1 MSRRRNPYSL
11 RVLVVTL
18 SLMLAGL
25 VLSSTANAQDQT
37 PPKWELFTG
46 YQWLAP
52 GGTVPEPFQP
62 YNSPVGIKPPGLPKG
77 FGVSLTRDFGPIW
90 GLEGDFGH
98 NWGDF
103 GYETTVSAG
112 PRVGWRSQDTNF
124 FLHTLVSYN
133 RFNENGIGPKNG
145 IGAILGGGMD
155 LLISH
160 RISYRLFEADY
171 VWAHQNYADQVS
183 ASFPALRR
191 PSLEGV
197 RLRTGI
203 VWNFGGAPETPVAA
217 SCSVQ
222 PAEVMVGE
230 PITAT
235 ANATGFNPKHTLTY
249 TWSSTGGKITG
260 KDTTASIDTNGTAGG
275 SYVVTAHV
283 SDAKAKHNNEASC
296 TANFTVKEPPKN
308 PPTMS
313 CSANPTT
320 VQSGGTSNLSC
331 TCTSPDNVPVTVSG
345 WTATGG
351 TVSGSGATATLNTA
365 GAPAGTITVSATCTD
380 TRGLTATS
388 SSDVTV
394 EVPPPPPP
402 QASKLSECD
411 FSKMTKIGKPWRVDN
426 ECKAILDDVAQRL
439 QHDPDSKLVIVGNAE
454 PKEKR
459 RNLAAE
465 RAVDAK
471 AYLSG
476 GEAKQAIDASRIETR
491 TGSAGTQTDEFWI
504 VPAGATYS
512 GEGTMTV
519 DESKVKPVPDHPH
532 HAAAH
537 KKAK

>member
-1 MSRRRNPYSL
+1 MR
-11 RVLVVTL
+11 
-18 SLMLAGL
+18 
-25 VLSSTANAQDQT
+25 QDQT

-260 KDTTASIDTNGTAGG
+260 KDTTASIDTNGMAGG

-283 SDAKAKHNNEASC
+283 TDAKAKHNNEASC

-313 CSANPTT
+313 CSANPDHGS
-320 VQSGGTSNLSC
+320 VGWHFESLLHLHQPGQCAGHGERLDRDGRNSLRQRGERNAEYHRRSGGHDHGERDLHRYARADGFLFVGRHGGS
-331 TCTSPDNVPVTVSG
+331 
-345 WTATGG
+345 TA
-351 TVSGSGATATLNTA
+351 A
-365 GAPAGTITVSATCTD
+365 SA
-380 TRGLTATS
+380 A
-388 SSDVTV
+388 
-394 EVPPPPPP
+394 
-402 QASKLSECD
+402 AS
-411 FSKMTKIGKPWRVDN
+411 
-426 ECKAILDDVAQRL
+426 Q
-439 QHDPDSKLVIVGNAE
+439 Q
-454 PKEKR
+454 
-459 RNLAAE
+459 AE
-465 RAVDAK
+465 RVRLLEDDQNR
-471 AYLSG
+471 
-476 GEAKQAIDASRIETR
+476 EALARGQRVQ
-491 TGSAGTQTDEFWI
+491 G
-504 VPAGATYS
+504 
-512 GEGTMTV
+512 
-519 DESKVKPVPDHPH
+519 HPG
-532 HAAAH
+532 
-537 KKAK
+537 